1 MEEVIRFFWRGGEA
15 TLPINDIPEADRDPL
30 QVRLRV
36 LRDHVPEVVKH
47 LEQHRH
53 VAAAW
58 PSGGQIL
65 LIGCH
70 PNIARR
76 PADAVCL
83 DARNLPQVVLRPKNW
98 DEAREA
104 TQLLLTAFG
113 GEARDE
119 KECVTARIDL
129 RDWLLKRNQ
138 NDTAEIVKR
147 YFTFP
152 IYPLGQI
159 SRVGLRTAT
168 AMKALAEAADGQ
180 WPLPDSVDPAWR
192 RFVITACRD
201 DVAFEPEELT
211 RWFAANGWDAQAAAE
226 LTRRFGADATFLSEY
241 DEEARPA

>member
-1 MEEVIRFFWRGGEA
+1 MKEVIRFFWRGGEA
-15 TLPINDIPEADRDPL
+15 TLPIEAIPEADRSPL

-36 LRDHVPEVVKH
+36 LRENVSDVIKL
-47 LEQHRH
+47 LEHDRH

-76 PADAVCL
+76 SEDAVCL
-83 DARNLPQVVLRPKNW
+83 DARNLPQVVLRLKSW
-98 DEAREA
+98 DEAPEA
-104 TQLLLTAFG
+104 AQLLLTAFG

-119 KECVTARIDL
+119 KECITARIDL

-159 SRVGLRTAT
+159 SRVGLQTAT
-168 AMKALAEAADGQ
+168 AMKAIADAAGGK
-180 WPLPDSVDPAWR
+180 WPLPESLEPAWR
-192 RFVITACRD
+192 RFVVTAFRD
-201 DVAFEPEELT
+201 DVAFDPDELT
-211 RWFAANGWDAQAAAE
+211 RWFTANGWDAHASAE
-226 LTRRFGADATFLSEY
+226 LAKRFFAEATLLGEY
-241 DEEARPA
+241 EEEARPA